1 MTNRNELLM
10 MLQGDEPDEE
20 PVPILVGDL
29 AKLAAEDIPEGVRI
43 EPCSKIAPG
52 TRWPALDDAYLI
64 RGDATPVAALIERS
78 SYRKFW
84 QAPLEAG
91 AYTSLVKEAVEA
103 RAKRRRDVVL
113 LGHED
118 DGAWIHLSYRIDLAS
133 DRLDAAFR
141 EASRVEAELH
151 EVAEAVA
158 IGIDD
163 SVARARKRL
172 QGWGSEDLDLLV
184 DRMAAGTSHEKGL
197 RLEELATRLFA
208 TVPGF
213 SANGRVL
220 TETEE
225 IDVTITNGAMEHP
238 AWSRE
243 SALLLAECKNW
254 STVCG
259 KNEFVLFEDKLRN
272 RAGRVSMGFLISW
285 NGFADTIEKS
295 MLRGSR
301 GDLLMVPLTGQ
312 DLREAVRNDSFPL
325 LLEER
330 HQQAILT

>member
-1 MTNRNELLM
+1 MDRSDLIM
-10 MLQGDEPDEE
+10 MLEADYGDDE
-20 PVPILVGDL
+20 PVPILVRDL
-29 AKLAAEDIPEGVRI
+29 AKLASGDIPEGVRI
-43 EPCSKIAPG
+43 EPCSKIESG
-52 TRWPALDDAYLI
+52 TRSPVLDDAYLV
-64 RGDATPVAALIERS
+64 RGSSTPTSALIERS

-91 AYTSLVKEAVEA
+91 AYNSLVKEAVEA
-103 RAKRRRDVVL
+103 RAKSRRDVL
-113 LGHED
+113 MLGYED
-118 DGAWIHLSYRIDLAS
+118 DGAWIHLSYRIDLTS

-141 EASRVEAELH
+141 EAAAVEAELH

-158 IGIDD
+158 VGIDD
-163 SVARARKRL
+163 SVERARKRL
-172 QGWGSEDLDLLV
+172 QGWGSEELDALV
-184 DRMAAGTSHEKGL
+184 EHMAAGTSHEKGV
-197 RLEELATRLFA
+197 RLEELTTRLFS

-238 AWSRE
+238 VWSRE

-285 NGFADTIEKS
+285 NGFADTIERS

-301 GDLLMVPLTGQ
+301 GDLLIVPLVGK
-312 DLREAVRNDSFPL
+312 DLRESVRNDSFAEL
-325 LLEER
+325 LRER
-330 HQQAILT
+330 HQHAILT